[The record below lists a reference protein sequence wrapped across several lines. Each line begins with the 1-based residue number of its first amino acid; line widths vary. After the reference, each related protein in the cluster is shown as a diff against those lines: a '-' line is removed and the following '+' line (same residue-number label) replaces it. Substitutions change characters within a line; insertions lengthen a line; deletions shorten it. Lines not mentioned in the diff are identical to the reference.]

1 MANVENV
8 PLNNNIALVKN
19 YLDDP
24 NNLYGVL
31 RKSLLTGDL
40 ETQFTEFIGA
50 STMSYPVFP
59 MDNTDLPNYDKV
71 NGYARIDAQLE
82 RKEETISQDKGYQMA
97 IDAEDL
103 IDSHTTAIAYI
114 NNNVRQKEVPN
125 IDKYRL
131 NKIAT
136 TTGIQEHTLTDD
148 ALADYDNSI
157 ALLFDAEIPKE
168 GTIMYT
174 NTTYYNSIKASDRIK
189 RTLDASTSNGQI
201 NRDVAMLDG
210 VTKIVQVPTSRMP
223 AGVSFILVQPLAVIA
238 GIKRNKTSVK
248 DDPEDFDG
256 VLINR
261 RLKHDLFVL
270 KDRVKGIV
278 VGKAA

>member
-40 ETQFTEFIGA
+40 ETQFTEFVGA

-71 NGYARIDAQLE
+71 NGYERIDATLE
-82 RKEETISQDKGYQMA
+82 RKEKAISQDKGYQMA

-131 NKIAT
+131 NKLAT
-136 TTGIQEHTLTDD
+136 ATGVQKHTLTDD
-148 ALADYDNSI
+148 ALADYDTSI
-157 ALLFDAEIPKE
+157 GLLFDAEIPKE
-168 GTIMYT
+168 GTIMYV
-174 NTTYYNSIKASDRIK
+174 NTTYYNAIKASDRIK

-270 KDRVKGIV
+270 EDRAAGIV